1 MPFASYRDFDDCVRR
16 NQDKRDPKAYCAAI
30 ERAIK
35 AGQVKKT
42 RKLVL
47 R

>member
-16 NQDKRDPKAYCAAI
+16 NADKRDPAAYCAAI
-30 ERAIK
+30 ERAVK
-35 AGQVKKT
+35 AGKV
-42 RKLVL
+42 RKSRTLVL